1 MTSLKN
7 IFVALGFKL
16 LWIKLLQIFTC
27 TFSCE
32 DKLSNQL
39 NKYLE
44 AQVLYCTVRLFSR
57 KSQSTSQVG
66 CHFAFPPPR
75 NESSCL
81 FTSLTAISVVRV
93 LDFGRLNSCIGL
105 IILIS
110 NKLIIISY
118 FNDIICI
125 SYLISNKLIINDDH
139 FPMCIFAFFIFSL
152 MRRFLPIS

>member
-1 MTSLKN
+1 M
-7 IFVALGFKL
+7 
-16 LWIKLLQIFTC
+16 
-27 TFSCE
+27 
-32 DKLSNQL
+32 
-39 NKYLE
+39 
-44 AQVLYCTVRLFSR
+44 
-57 KSQSTSQVG
+57 
-66 CHFAFPPPR
+66 
-75 NESSCL
+75 
-81 FTSLTAISVVRV
+81 AISVVRV

-125 SYLISNKLIINDDH
+125 SYLTSNKLIINDDH